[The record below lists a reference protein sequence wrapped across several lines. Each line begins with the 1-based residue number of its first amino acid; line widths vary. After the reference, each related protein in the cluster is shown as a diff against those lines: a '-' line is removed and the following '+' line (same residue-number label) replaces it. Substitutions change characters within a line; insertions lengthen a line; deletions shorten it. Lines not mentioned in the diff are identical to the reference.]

1 MKKGYD
7 EMKKLSV
14 YEKNLWKRLSESIDF
29 ISAKF
34 NEYEHERQEKDKLI
48 ISDMKTDMLIM
59 NEKMEK
65 LEEIVDRQ
73 EQTNVA
79 IASC

>member
-1 MKKGYD
+1 
-7 EMKKLSV
+7 MKKLSV

-34 NEYEHERQEKDKLI
+34 NEYEHEQQEKDKLI

-73 EQTNVA
+73 EQTSVA

>member
-34 NEYEHERQEKDKLI
+34 NEYEHE
-48 ISDMKTDMLIM
+48 
-59 NEKMEK
+59 
-65 LEEIVDRQ
+65 
-73 EQTNVA
+73 
-79 IASC
+79 

>member
-1 MKKGYD
+1 
-7 EMKKLSV
+7 MKKLSV

-34 NEYEHERQEKDKLI
+34 NEYEHEGQEKDKLI

-73 EQTNVA
+73 EQTSVA